1 MSSNGPLRLL
11 PAPEHRTP
19 SADPSA
25 GPGAG
30 ASRRLAPGA
39 PLSPGPLPLEFANEL
54 RMGEPVVWWGRK
66 DRIDRRPVAWMA
78 FAGLALLGLASVL
91 APAIWARPIT
101 ELWQLL
107 VPAIAPAALLAAREY
122 FSLRTVIVTDTS
134 IVVCDHRGRMDRLAF
149 RNIRRVGRDLLTG
162 GILLEG
168 AQHKLR
174 LPPSLADDARDAIA
188 SQTRHAIRSG
198 DGPDDPARW
207 LP

>member
-19 SADPSA
+19 SV

-39 PLSPGPLPLEFANEL
+39 PPSPGPLPLEFANEL

-78 FAGLALLGLASVL
+78 FAGLVLLGLASLL

>member
-19 SADPSA
+19 SVDPSVDS
-25 GPGAG
+25 GAG

-78 FAGLALLGLASVL
+78 FAGLALLGLASLL